1 MENFKHF
8 HAPIVMLCTTVAFT
22 ASLASCSNDFD
33 AVESVDEFVGEEIKV
48 CSFPALTI
56 DATTRA
62 VDEKSSWDSND
73 VIYVQVNGEGK
84 WYALTYADGLWSAP
98 EGFNMKKNDSY
109 KAVYAPNYVPD
120 AAKNALVLKSGA
132 VASTAEYLTCE
143 GIRPIVIN
151 FTRNY
156 SRLRLS
162 ATANTSIPVSFGEGF
177 TANDGSGVKSFSL
190 TTDGDG
196 DAYVYGKW
204 SAETKLDIEGAVEGN
219 PSEDAVYVVKNQLS
233 NNIANASV
241 ASKAYHVAAESYI
254 VYNIDKATTA
264 DTEMSGVDFKTYR
277 KLKVIGAWDEEKK
290 PTISTDL
297 TTVDLSEVT
306 GMTSVP
312 DSYFQNKELL
322 THVDLPNSITSIG
335 ANAFDSDYN
344 LVMPELPSSVESI
357 GEKAFNNCKS
367 LAIESLPSS
376 LKTLGHMAF
385 LGSYVKLSTLPSGI
399 TSFSTC
405 VFYEC
410 IFDSNILFEWPSA
423 SDGNTCLTSMPKQT
437 FDEAKGLTAVVIP
450 ADVTSLLN
458 WVFWG
463 CGDLETVICRAATA
477 PSLGL
482 NVFKS
487 IRSNAVL
494 YVPTG
499 SYESYSSAWKY
510 CFGGGVQELS
520 DEEMDALITKLRNRS
535 AESE

>member
-1 MENFKHF
+1 
-8 HAPIVMLCTTVAFT
+8 MLCTTVAFT

-48 CSFPALTI
+48 CSFPAFTI

-62 VDEKSSWDSND
+62 TDEKTSWTSDD

-109 KAVYAPNYVPD
+109 KAVYAPNYVPN

-162 ATANTSIPVSFGEGF
+162 AAANTSIPVSFGEGF
-177 TANDGSGVKSFSL
+177 TANDGSDIKSFSL

-204 SAETKLDIEGAVEGN
+204 GEKTKLTVLSAISGSDVSSATFYGNVKVE
-219 PSEDAVYVVKNQLS
+219 S
-233 NNIANASV
+233 IAKASV
-241 ASKAYHVAAESYI
+241 DGKAYKSTVSTNDDVWIIHNLDV
-254 VYNIDKATTA
+254 ATTA
-264 DTEMSGVDFKTYR
+264 KTDWSDFITDTYT
-277 KLKVIGAWDEEKK
+277 KLKVIGTWSEKKK
-290 PTISTDL
+290 PTISKAL
-297 TTVDLSEVT
+297 TTVDLSDVI

-312 DSYFQNKELL
+312 ISYFSKNTLL

-335 ANAFDSDYN
+335 GYAFEEDAN

-357 GEKAFNNCKS
+357 EGSAFKYCKS
-367 LAIESLPSS
+367 LAMESLPSS
-376 LKTLGHMAF
+376 LKTVGYMAF
-385 LGSYVKLSTLPSGI
+385 LGSYVKFSTLPSGI
-399 TSFSTC
+399 TSFSTY
-405 VFYEC
+405 VFNEC

-423 SDGNTCLTSMPKQT
+423 SDGNTCFTLMPFRT
-437 FDEAKGLTAVVIP
+437 FEKAKGLTAVVIP
-450 ADVTSLLN
+450 ADVTEMESY
-458 WVFWG
+458 VFWG
-463 CGDLETVICRAATA
+463 IKDLETVICKATTA
-477 PSLGL
+477 PKL
-482 NVFKS
+482 NSSVFGA
-487 IRSNAVL
+487 INSNAVL

-499 SYESYSSAWKY
+499 SSDSYSSAWKIY
-510 CFGGGVQELS
+510 FGGGVQELT